1 MEGFIL
7 TVSSDDQHRH
17 FQKKKNQEW
26 RNLFVKLDDISAR
39 LIAFTDR
46 SQYEVCWSLQLVG
59 ADISTPVPGEPTYGV
74 DVDTAPY
81 CFYVRETSVVKDCTH
96 YFSAADDSTKKA
108 WVKALSQIARD
119 GPRAPR
125 FAVSQAENEFEFHA
139 RVVKFR
145 PHVDGT
151 HAVRIQRDSRAS

>member
-1 MEGFIL
+1 M
-7 TVSSDDQHRH
+7 
-17 FQKKKNQEW
+17 
-26 RNLFVKLDDISAR
+26 
-39 LIAFTDR
+39 
-46 SQYEVCWSLQLVG
+46 
-59 ADISTPVPGEPTYGV
+59 PGEPTYGV